1 MDFVPHT
8 SVERRQ
14 MLESIGLKSEDE
26 LFRMIPQALKNP
38 EINIPSSLTEYEIT
52 ELLQETAEKNSGS
65 RMTAFLG
72 GGSYDHYVPQT
83 VSALISRGDFA
94 TAYTPY
100 QAEASQG
107 TLQSIYEFQTLIT
120 RLTNMEVANASMYD
134 GASALAE
141 AALMACRATRKEK
154 VAIASS
160 INAHYKRVLKTYLHA
175 PGIDLVEIPMND
187 GATDVDALKN
197 TLDDS
202 FAAFFV
208 QNPNYFG
215 ILEPVDKISETVNSA
230 GCLLGASVYPQ
241 SLSLLKPP
249 GSWDADIVIGD
260 LQSIGLPLSYGG
272 PYAGFVACKNKY
284 VRQLPGRLVGR
295 TKDADGQTGYVLTLQ
310 TREQHIRRSKATSN
324 ICTNQALCALASTI
338 YMALMGPKGLR
349 SVAELSVR
357 KAHQLQQR
365 LCEIKDIRLMF
376 NQPFFNEFAIELPIP
391 VSQFKKIAKEQNL
404 LPGIEI
410 GPEQGT
416 PKEGLL
422 VCTTEKTTTKAI
434 EHYAE
439 ILSKAVVE
447 SSTKKQQPATVS

>member
-8 SVERRQ
+8 SVERRE
-14 MLESIGLKSEDE
+14 MLESIGLKSEHE
-26 LFRMIPQALKNP
+26 LFRMIPESLKNP
-38 EINIPSSLTEYEIT
+38 NINIPSSLTEYEIT
-52 ELLQETAEKNSGS
+52 ELLQEYSEKNSGS
-65 RMTAFLG
+65 RMHAFLG

-107 TLQSIYEFQTLIT
+107 TLQSIYEFQTMIT
-120 RLTNMEVANASMYD
+120 RLTGMDVANASMYD

-154 VAIASS
+154 VAVSTS
-160 INAHYKRVLKTYLHA
+160 VNAHYRRVLSTYLTA
-175 PGIDLVEIPMND
+175 PGIEVVEIPQKG
-187 GATDVDALKN
+187 GATDTSVLN
-197 TLDDS
+197 QTLDDS
-202 FAAFFV
+202 FAACFI

-215 ILEPVDKISETVNSA
+215 VLEPVNEISEIVKGA
-230 GCLLGASVYPQ
+230 GCILGASVYPQ

-249 GSWDADIVIGD
+249 GRWNADIVIGD
-260 LQSIGLPLSYGG
+260 LQSVGLPVSYGG

-295 TKDADGQTGYVLTLQ
+295 TNDMDGQTGYVLTLQ

-324 ICTNQALCALASTI
+324 ICTNQALCALATTI
-338 YMALMGPKGLR
+338 YMSLMGPKGLR
-349 SVAELSVR
+349 NVAELSVR

-365 LCEIKDIRLMF
+365 ICEIEGVRLMF
-376 NQPFFNEFAIELPIP
+376 DRHFFNEFAIELPIS
-391 VSQFKKIAKEQNL
+391 VADFKKKAKENQL

-410 GPEQGT
+410 GPECGA

-422 VCTTEKTTTKAI
+422 VCTTEKTTTKSI

-447 SSTKKQQPATVS
+447 SSTRQPATVS